1 MGRPPSDDT
10 DDADDAALFRAAVG
24 AVRRIDIEAPPP
36 ATAAPRPRP
45 RARMAELDEAD
56 ARTSFRQALDVQ
68 LLAAGDP
75 LSYRRDGLPA
85 RAWQRL
91 RRGEISAQ
99 EELDLHGADAR
110 QAEALVRAFLHDAVR
125 AGLGCVRIVHGKGRG
140 IPDLVD
146 SRGAPVLKN
155 LVDRLL
161 RQRADV
167 VAFHS
172 APAAQ
177 GGTGAVLVLLARRP
191 TR

>member
-1 MGRPPSDDT
+1 MPSDSP
-10 DDADDAALFRAAVG
+10 DDADDAALFRAAIG
-24 AVRRIDIEAPPP
+24 EVRRIDVEAPP
-36 ATAAPRPRP
+36 ATTARPRPRP

-56 ARTSFRQALDVQ
+56 ARATFQQALDTD
-68 LLAAGDP
+68 LLQAGDA
-75 LSYRRDGLPA
+75 LSFRRDVVPP

-99 EELDLHGADAR
+99 EELDLHGSDVR
-110 QAEALVRAFLHDAVR
+110 EAEALLRAFLRDAVH

-140 IPDLVD
+140 GSDYVD

-161 RQRADV
+161 RHRADV

-177 GGTGAVLVLLARRP
+177 GGTGAVLVLLARRA
-191 TR
+191 R